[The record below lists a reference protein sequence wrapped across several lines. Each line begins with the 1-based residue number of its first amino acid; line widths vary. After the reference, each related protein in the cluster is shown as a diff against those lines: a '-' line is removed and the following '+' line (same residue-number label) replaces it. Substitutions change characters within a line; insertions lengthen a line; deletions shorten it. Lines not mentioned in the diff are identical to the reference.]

1 MTEELIRTPG
11 DLRPGDIFI
20 GPIGGLAGLAAGAG
34 MLLLGESFRVGPFS
48 ARHMG
53 MITMAEDRG
62 PDVVWPH
69 SAMLSQAMPGGAE
82 TVALDP
88 AKRWTARCAY
98 VRLPET
104 YPGQMK
110 DAAAIARLMVREGV
124 GYSFASYP
132 SLALY
137 RLGVRQD
144 WLLKRIN
151 RRRKQDFSIPGNH
164 PVLLARSEPIE
175 VRIPVEAICS
185 VFVDQALTLAGVK
198 VMQGV
203 RPQAVTPGALAEQLL
218 SYPGATWCLPGP
230 GRSWVV

>member
-1 MTEELIRTPG
+1 MAEELIRTPG

-34 MLLLGESFRVGPFS
+34 MLLLGESFRVGSFS

-53 MITMAEDRG
+53 MITQAAG
-62 PDVVWPH
+62 AAH
-69 SAMLSQAMPGGAE
+69 SGRPAMLSQAMPGGAE

-88 AKRWTARCAY
+88 AKHWTARCAY

-104 YPGQMK
+104 RPDQMER
-110 DAAAIARLMVREGV
+110 AAAIARQMVREEV

-137 RLGVRQD
+137 RFGVRQD
-144 WLLKRIN
+144 WLLEHIN
-151 RRRKQDFSIPGNH
+151 RRRRDGLP
-164 PVLLARSEPIE
+164 A
-175 VRIPVEAICS
+175 EAICS

-218 SYPGATWCLPGP
+218 SYPGATWCLPGS